1 MKILYVGTERAA
13 RLAAKALHTL
23 APDVGLAWAGSL
35 ATAVHWVD
43 DNRIAAAF
51 VIEAEVQNQ
60 SCASLVDHIRGLGL
74 PAPIVVVAPERMGV
88 PLAALKAGADDYIA
102 ANQSFADNL
111 PDIVRRAM
119 QRVQAT
125 TYRAGKPLRLLYV
138 GDARLARLCFETPP
152 GSVEITE
159 AGREPNGTF
168 QPIPPEFPAS
178 GLPLPFDVL
187 FVEHDH
193 PGVDA
198 IAILRDIA
206 DRGLHVPV
214 ILVVEWDEKIA
225 VPALKLGAVDH
236 VVKSVDSFRALRVKL
251 DRGLAGSAEARIR
264 ESEDRL
270 QATIQQERAERE
282 ALAEKLAEVEKALL
296 ETEQL
301 RASEAAA
308 FADQLAQR
316 DAEFRASL
324 AQGLRARETLKQEL
338 SDAAA
343 ALEMERRDR
352 ASDAAAAAEHLSRR
366 EGELGATLEEVTATR
381 NALEQKLADAE
392 AARQD
397 AQQRQ
402 ASELTT
408 VRTHFAEREAEYRTQ
423 LAQDT
428 ADRGALEQQ
437 LTDAVAALEAV
448 RQDRATE
455 AATVAEQLR
464 RREAEFGA
472 TLEEATATRNAVERK
487 LADAEAALQDARQQQ
502 ASELTTVRT
511 HFAEREAEYRTQLAQ
526 TTADRGALE
535 QQLTDAVAS
544 LQQAEQ
550 LRASEAA
557 ASADHLA
564 RRSAEFAA
572 TVAEVARSRDTLAQQ
587 LSDAEAALEQGRQAR
602 AADTAAAAEH
612 LARREAEFGDA
623 LAEATNTRNALE
635 QKLAAA
641 QAAFQHAEQQ
651 ASQRLSELQE
661 RLTEQAAARKALEQR
676 LAEAETAFQEAEQRH
691 SSELA
696 TAAAHFADR
705 EAQYDASLAQAAA
718 ARDELQLQLV
728 EREAAHAEL
737 TASLAELTRSH
748 DTLAH
753 QLSDAEAALEKDRQ
767 ARAADAAAAAER
779 LARREMEL
787 EAELNQQVG
796 TRAALQHDLEET
808 RLASEQAQQRYLDE
822 ATTMR
827 QEASEREARLEERAA
842 RERADHERVLAERQE
857 EIRHIQQTLDQV
869 RADFQAVAR
878 VSSEHATERARLG
891 TVVAERD
898 AQLREQAA
906 RHLAS
911 QEAAQDTLA
920 QIEDKLR
927 QTLQASSRDLAQLQ
941 AEVKSLSREL
951 DATRSQRDALQT
963 DADRLP
969 QVQSQLDGSRAEL
982 RRQFEYAPYGKGHW
996 RPDGAVLSVNRALV
1010 RLLGYRT
1017 ADQLL
1022 QVDFATRVFESAED
1036 LRWLIERCLS
1046 TGEREALETRWR
1058 RKDGEQ
1064 LVVRLLAV
1072 AGTPETIEIIAED
1085 LTNLR
1090 NVERQLRQAQR
1101 MEAVGR
1107 LASEVAMTCDNL
1119 LRDVSLD
1126 GQQWL
1131 AAIGS
1136 DTALRH
1142 QGELLLREV
1151 TRAAGL
1157 LRQLAVYGNKQ
1168 TSALE
1173 PVNVNRVLRDLGA
1186 VLKRVA
1192 GHDIEL
1198 GLPKASRPI
1207 NVDVE
1212 PELLERIFVNVA
1224 SYARTRMPHGGRLK
1238 IELATV
1244 VLDSKFITKYPN
1256 VRPGSHAL
1264 ITVTELGDTDPAD
1277 VPVEPQNEP
1286 TDANA
1291 GKRVS
1296 DRPGV
1301 DLGVLLSLIGDCG
1314 GHLWMS
1320 AEPRGNM
1327 VLKIHLPEPA
1337 SAPTDRPPPVPQTAQ
1352 SRPKARWFRH

>member
-352 ASDAAAAAEHLSRR
+352 ASDAVAAAEHLSRR

-397 AQQRQ
+397 AQQR
-402 ASELTT
+402 
-408 VRTHFAEREAEYRTQ
+408 
-423 LAQDT
+423 
-428 ADRGALEQQ
+428 
-437 LTDAVAALEAV
+437 
-448 RQDRATE
+448 
-455 AATVAEQLR
+455 
-464 RREAEFGA
+464 
-472 TLEEATATRNAVERK
+472 
-487 LADAEAALQDARQQQ
+487 Q

-705 EAQYDASLAQAAA
+705 EAQYDASLAQVAA